1 MPKVYIS
8 RHQNAEHIQGLF
20 SQDTSEE
27 TGSRRRSDGLRHAQ
41 VLLDETSDIVYKRR
55 ENRSSLCDEL
65 KILQIILFGKYERCK
80 YH

>member
-65 KILQIILFGKYERCK
+65 KISQIILFGKYE
-80 YH
+80 